1 MHQPALIESP
11 ERHVDVTRDPW
22 QREAVH
28 VAADLGTNIALG
40 LTTEEAAAR
49 LARFGPNELEAGET
63 IPAWRKF
70 LAQFQDPLIYLLFVA
85 VGISIVAWVFEGAH
99 GIPYEAI
106 VYPDVDH
113 AFMNDTSAERYNA
126 ATARQAWAKT
136 VAFLKAGTGTA

>member
-1 MHQPALIESP
+1 MPHSALLESP
-11 ERHVDVTRDPW
+11 EREVDVARDSW

-28 VAADLGTNIALG
+28 VATDLGTNLSQG
-40 LTTEEAAAR
+40 LSSEEAAGR

-99 GIPYEAI
+99 GIPYEAVVILTI
-106 VYPDVDH
+106 VILNAILGYVQE
-113 AFMNDTSAERYNA
+113 ARAE
-126 ATARQAWAKT
+126 QA
-136 VAFLKAGTGTA
+136 